1 MMWVGL
7 RGQGRPF
14 QPSPSEDLPPE
25 EILRRRYATGE
36 IEMRE
41 FHHRLSVLWQET

>member
-25 EILRRRYATGE
+25 EILRRRYAAGE

-41 FHHRLSVLWQET
+41 FHHRLSGLWQET